1 MNIKNEIDKI
11 NKDSIYDFNL
21 ILDENDISD
30 ILENDNRN
38 YEMNKVNSLI
48 NDYDFYYDS
57 FFE

>member
-38 YEMNKVNSLI
+38 YEMNKVDSLI